1 MAEVKSIHNIHKKS
15 KQMSLMREIFKTKSY
30 RNIENRNRAKTY
42 SMQILLKKT
51 DVPIFISHKSIK
63 HKALEYK

>member
-1 MAEVKSIHNIHKKS
+1 MVEVKSIHNIHKKS

-30 RNIENRNRAKTY
+30 RNVENRDRAKTY

-51 DVPIFISHKSIK
+51 DVYQYSYHMRVKSTK
-63 HKALEYK
+63 H